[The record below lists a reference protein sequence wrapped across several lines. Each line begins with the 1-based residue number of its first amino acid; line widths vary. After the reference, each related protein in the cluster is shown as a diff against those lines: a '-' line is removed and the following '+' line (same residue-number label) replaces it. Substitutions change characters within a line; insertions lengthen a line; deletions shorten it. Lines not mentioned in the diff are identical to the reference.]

1 MILQT
6 GKIEKVKRTITTLIT
21 VVFFMSG
28 TTVKSFA
35 QTANTAAAYTLPDP
49 LVMNN
54 GGKVRTARQ
63 WNSRR
68 RELIETF
75 SREMYGV
82 APVRPRTMTFKVFD
96 VNKNVLD
103 GRATRKQVTV
113 FFDGTVDGPQ
123 MDILIYLPNHV
134 QFPVPVVLQLNFD
147 GNHKTNSDTG
157 IKLPVSWMEP
167 KTIGVVNNRATE
179 AGRGNASGGW
189 DVDMILRH
197 GYGFATIYRGDIDPD
212 YADGFKNG
220 VHALYPELQ
229 GRGDNFSTMGAWA
242 WGLSRAMDYLETDK
256 DVDAKQVALFGFSRL
271 GKAALWAG
279 ATDQRFALVI
289 SNQSGAGGAKL
300 FHRAKGENIKRL
312 CTVFPHWFCSNL
324 KKYIDE
330 DSILP
335 FDQHMVVSL
344 IAPRPVYIGS
354 AEGDRNSDP
363 EGEFASALAADPV
376 YRFLGTEG
384 LPAKKMPGLSE
395 PVVGR
400 LAYHIRPGGH
410 SVMPYD
416 WEQYLQ
422 FIDKY
427 FKGRNTNVIKVK
439 R

>member
-147 GNHKTNSDTG
+147 GNH
-157 IKLPVSWMEP
+157 
-167 KTIGVVNNRATE
+167 
-179 AGRGNASGGW
+179 
-189 DVDMILRH
+189 
-197 GYGFATIYRGDIDPD
+197 
-212 YADGFKNG
+212 
-220 VHALYPELQ
+220 
-229 GRGDNFSTMGAWA
+229 
-242 WGLSRAMDYLETDK
+242 
-256 DVDAKQVALFGFSRL
+256 
-271 GKAALWAG
+271 
-279 ATDQRFALVI
+279 
-289 SNQSGAGGAKL
+289 
-300 FHRAKGENIKRL
+300 
-312 CTVFPHWFCSNL
+312 
-324 KKYIDE
+324 
-330 DSILP
+330 
-335 FDQHMVVSL
+335 
-344 IAPRPVYIGS
+344 
-354 AEGDRNSDP
+354 
-363 EGEFASALAADPV
+363 
-376 YRFLGTEG
+376 
-384 LPAKKMPGLSE
+384 PA
-395 PVVGR
+395 VG
-400 LAYHIRPGGH
+400 
-410 SVMPYD
+410 M
-416 WEQYLQ
+416 
-422 FIDKY
+422 
-427 FKGRNTNVIKVK
+427 
-439 R
+439 